1 MKQCRTTMSDKRR
14 CSWVN
19 LNNPRSIQYH
29 DEEWGVPVFDDRLLF
44 EMLVLESAQ
53 AGLSWDTILNK
64 RDNYRIALDGFD
76 PIKVSNYDEQ
86 KIQSLLKN
94 KGIIRHRLK
103 IESAIHNA
111 KVFLNIQSEYGSF
124 SQYLWAFVNHK
135 TIHHHHTDYA
145 YSPTKTT
152 LSDKISQDLK
162 RRGMTFMGSTTL
174 YAFMQAVGLVND
186 HQMTCFL
193 YHKNGDGDNS
203 WI

>member
-1 MKQCRTTMSDKRR
+1 MSDKLR

-19 LNNPRSIQYH
+19 LKNPLSIQYH

-53 AGLSWDTILNK
+53 AGLSWETILNK

-76 PIKVSNYDEQ
+76 PAIISNYDEQ
-86 KIQSLLKN
+86 KIHALLKN

-103 IESAIHNA
+103 IESTIHNA
-111 KVFLNIQSEYGSF
+111 KVFLKIQSEYGSF
-124 SQYLWAFVNHK
+124 AQYLWTFVNHK
-135 TIHHHHTDYA
+135 TIYNQHADYTL
-145 YSPTKTT
+145 SPTKTA

-162 RRGMTFMGSTTL
+162 RRGMKFVGSTTL

-186 HQMTCFL
+186 HQMNCFL
-193 YHKNGDGDNS
+193 YHKDGDKQ
-203 WI
+203 